1 MEPSSVEKEKVGE
14 EEEWEYYEEE
24 EEEYEPDEFD
34 LLEPIEMLDYQEQ
47 LPTTTFEVEYGV
59 LDNGLTYYIK
69 RNEKPKDVTHASLVV
84 KAGVICEEENER
96 GAAHLIEHLALEGYG
111 YSNSDALEYLQ
122 AFKDQC
128 GAHQNA
134 ITSRDHTFYDFSVNN
149 LVDLKKTLGL
159 IAAISL
165 ELRFSSDE
173 LEKEKCVVSDELWHD
188 SQNVEKQLY
197 NTRIAHVFQGTKRG
211 MSVIYAGFMYEKK
224 GCKCVNDLSI
234 YIQENLLQRVILRRL
249 NEKFSGMS
257 KVKEFGYYTDA
268 DSQMYTVYV
277 VSLECEGYATVEV
290 LEKFLVEIARLRV
303 HGIEESELSD
313 GLNFWRKLTKKLYLS
328 SHDHSSEDL
337 QTKCTKHFVYSQTY
351 LPPKLQAQ
359 LMIALTER
367 INMEQMKSFCQLQWE
382 AEMNT
387 SLQRI
392 SDLEKERS
400 FARWSDEEVE
410 HSNYLIPK
418 IETESGNFDHVE
430 HSDIGAVEL
439 ILSNGMQVTYQC
451 TEDVGEVR
459 LSGFSYG
466 GLSELPEADILS
478 CSFSGEIGQ
487 NVWAKSYKGIPMAC
501 DKVNFHVAVD
511 EYKRAFSADF
521 DLSDIELAL
530 QIVYLIFTRDL
541 EPEEE
546 DLQAVA
552 DELKERLS
560 PERQHLQQFLV
571 NTAKKI
577 NSGSSCFYKGGI
589 PRPSTPI
596 MEFQRGKLT
605 LAPFHFPPNVTT

>member
-1 MEPSSVEKEKVGE
+1 
-14 EEEWEYYEEE
+14 
-24 EEEYEPDEFD
+24 
-34 LLEPIEMLDYQEQ
+34 
-47 LPTTTFEVEYGV
+47 
-59 LDNGLTYYIK
+59 
-69 RNEKPKDVTHASLVV
+69 
-84 KAGVICEEENER
+84 
-96 GAAHLIEHLALEGYG
+96 
-111 YSNSDALEYLQ
+111 
-122 AFKDQC
+122 
-128 GAHQNA
+128 
-134 ITSRDHTFYDFSVNN
+134 
-149 LVDLKKTLGL
+149 
-159 IAAISL
+159 
-165 ELRFSSDE
+165 
-173 LEKEKCVVSDELWHD
+173 
-188 SQNVEKQLY
+188 
-197 NTRIAHVFQGTKRG
+197 
-211 MSVIYAGFMYEKK
+211 
-224 GCKCVNDLSI
+224 
-234 YIQENLLQRVILRRL
+234 
-249 NEKFSGMS
+249 MS

-382 AEMNT
+382 ASNLSIIIFQSDTFVKQAEMNT

-418 IETESGNFDHVE
+418 IEIESGNFDRVE
-430 HSDIGAVEL
+430 HSDIGAVDL

-451 TEDVGEVR
+451 TEDAGKVR

-487 NVWAKSYKGIPMAC
+487 NVWATSYKGIPMAC

-546 DLQAVA
+546 DLQALA
-552 DELKERLS
+552 DELKQRLS
-560 PERQHLQQFLV
+560 PER
-571 NTAKKI
+571 
-577 NSGSSCFYKGGI
+577 
-589 PRPSTPI
+589 
-596 MEFQRGKLT
+596 
-605 LAPFHFPPNVTT
+605 